1 MREPAPFSPLESR
14 PAAERHAVLTAVLD
28 TTPDAIVVCDAA
40 MRVVWLNA
48 AAEQLLGH
56 PADRMRGNQVQMLVP
71 ERNRQAHR
79 SLMAAFLNGEARRG
93 QLDPQLLIPVVH
105 AAGHEVPV
113 DALLSKIAL
122 EDEVL
127 ISIVLRDLRESIRT
141 DQVERE
147 RVQLQTRL
155 EHLAVSAPGTIFSVE
170 VDATGTPHFTW
181 VSPRV
186 AILTGR
192 SPAAFVGDPA
202 LAFSF
207 VHPDDAARVL
217 GSIGQAAR
225 EGRDWKCEFRG
236 GRADPGWMWLE
247 GRAAVDP
254 PARNGRLTYHGFFI
268 DISDR
273 KLAEEAREASEGF
286 ARATLD
292 ALSAH
297 IAVVDGCGQIIAVNH
312 SWREFARRQGGRRLQ
327 GCDADRNYLE
337 VADAVATEHAS
348 GISLAQGLRDV
359 LSGRIERFDQEY
371 PCQTDEGQRLFM
383 ARVTPFTARG
393 ERMAV
398 VAHEEVTAQ
407 RRVERSLREV
417 TRTLRRAERNVQMAL
432 AAAEL
437 GTWHEDLAVTP
448 RLFTADARARVH
460 FDLDSATVPSE
471 TVASRLHPLDADR
484 VRQAVEQAI
493 GALGPT
499 TFSIEYRVADRAGR
513 ERWLAVH
520 AQVQFDGEGE
530 ARHAVSAS
538 GTSQDIT
545 DRKRAQEAVQKSE
558 SDMRLALDAAQLGS
572 WRHELA
578 SGMMTFD
585 ERGRR
590 HAGVASTVA
599 PFEEAMARL
608 HPADVGVL
616 RAAMAGALDPD
627 GTGIAAHEHRVLTEA
642 GAERWLAVHARTNFE
657 GDGPDRRAMSIHGT
671 TQDITARKLAEQ
683 ALQQSERS
691 FRQMAETVGQVFWMA
706 SGAAREVHY
715 VSPAFQHVWG
725 RTSATL
731 YRNPDVWIQ
740 SVLPADRARVLQAFE
755 ALATDGHY
763 DVEFR
768 IVRPDGAVRW
778 INDRGYR
785 QRDDDA
791 SVRLSSGVA
800 TDVTDRREA
809 EEAVKRFVSG
819 SPAIIYAWQAGPA
832 YLRHVW
838 TSSNVETFTGHRAP
852 ASQEALWWMAHVHA
866 EDRERVQA
874 AHLVPYEIDH
884 QLLEFRFT
892 RADGQTIW
900 IRDEKR
906 LFRDDRGRAAE
917 VIGSWTDVTSRIELE
932 EQLRQAQKMEAVG
945 RLAGGIAHDFN
956 NLLTVICGSSELVLM
971 DTADDDPVHALV
983 SEIQRA
989 GQRAVSLTRQLLA
1002 FSRKQVLDL
1011 KVVDLNGIVTTVE
1024 TMLRRVIGEDVALV
1038 TRVATAPVL
1047 VQTDPGQMEQV
1058 LVNLAVNARD
1068 AMPRGGRLT
1077 IETGTFVMTPEFC
1090 HARPGSRPGL
1100 YASLLVRDTGTG
1112 MTPEVRARLFEPFF
1126 TTKGP
1131 GKGTGLGLAMVFGIV
1146 KQSEGYVE
1154 VKTEL
1159 GQGSSFTIYLP
1170 AVTAPATPPP
1180 PPERA
1185 LAPPRGH
1192 ETILL
1197 VEDETAVRKLTRR
1210 ALESFGYHVLE
1221 ASGGPAALEMA
1232 AAHPTGM
1239 ALLVTDVVM
1248 PQMSGPEVAEA
1259 LAKTHPDVRVLFV
1272 SGYIDD
1278 AIVRHGVVEG
1288 AHSFLQKPFLPATLA
1303 TKVRE
1308 ILDRR

>member
-14 PAAERHAVLTAVLD
+14 PAADRHAVLAAVLD
-28 TTPDAIVVCDAA
+28 TAPDAIVVCDEAL
-40 MRVVWLNA
+40 RVVLFNA
-48 AAEQLLGH
+48 AAERLLGH
-56 PADRMRGNQVQMLVP
+56 PPGAVIGQDIRMLVP
-71 ERNRQAHR
+71 ERSRQAHGG
-79 SLMAAFLNGEARRG
+79 LMTAFMAGPSQCG
-93 QLDPQLLIPVVH
+93 TLDPDHLVPALHADGQEIPV
-105 AAGHEVPV
+105 
-113 DALLSKIAL
+113 DTLLSKIAL
-122 EDEVL
+122 TGDGLV
-127 ISIVLRDLRESIRT
+127 SVVLRDLREVRRT
-141 DQVERE
+141 DEVERE

-186 AILTGR
+186 VILTGR
-192 SPAAFVGDPA
+192 DPCAFIEDSA
-202 LAFSF
+202 LAFNF
-207 VHPDDAARVL
+207 VHPDDKARVL
-217 GSIGQAAR
+217 DSIGQAAR

-236 GRADPGWMWLE
+236 GRAEPGWMWLE

-273 KLAEEAREASEGF
+273 KLAEQAREESEGF

-292 ALSAH
+292 A
-297 IAVVDGCGQIIAVNH
+297 
-312 SWREFARRQGGRRLQ
+312 
-327 GCDADRNYLE
+327 
-337 VADAVATEHAS
+337 
-348 GISLAQGLRDV
+348 
-359 LSGRIERFDQEY
+359 
-371 PCQTDEGQRLFM
+371 
-383 ARVTPFTARG
+383 
-393 ERMAV
+393 
-398 VAHEEVTAQ
+398 
-407 RRVERSLREV
+407 
-417 TRTLRRAERNVQMAL
+417 LRRAERNVQMAL

-437 GTWHEDLAVTP
+437 GTWHEDLAGVP
-448 RLFTADARARVH
+448 RRFTADARARVH
-460 FDLDSATVPSE
+460 FDLDTATVPS
-471 TVASRLHPLDADR
+471 TVVSSRVHALDVDR
-484 VRQAVEQAI
+484 VREAVHRAI
-493 GALGPT
+493 GPHGT
-499 TFSIEYRVADRAGR
+499 NTFAIEYRVVDRAGH

-520 AQVQFDGEGE
+520 AQVQFEGEG
-530 ARHAVSAS
+530 AGRHAVSAW

-545 DRKRAQEAVQKSE
+545 DRKRAQEVVQKSE
-558 SDMRLALDAAQLGS
+558 FDIRLALDAAQLGS
-572 WRHELA
+572 WRHELVA
-578 SGMMTFD
+578 GTMTFD

-590 HAGVASTVA
+590 HAGVASTTA

-608 HPADVGVL
+608 HPADIGVL
-616 RAAMAGALDPD
+616 RDAMARALDPT
-627 GTGIAAHEHRVLTEA
+627 GSGIAEHEHRVLTEA
-642 GAERWLAVHARTNFE
+642 GAERWLSVHARVNFE
-657 GDGPDRRAMSIHGT
+657 GEGPSRRAVSIHGT

-706 SGAAREVHY
+706 AGPAREVHY
-715 VSPAFQHVWG
+715 VSPAFQRVWG
-725 RTSATL
+725 RTSASL
-731 YRNPDVWIQ
+731 YRNPDVWIE
-740 SVLPADRARVLQAFE
+740 SVLPADRARVLQAFK

-768 IVRPDGAVRW
+768 IVRPDGSIRW

-785 QRDDDA
+785 QRDTDA
-791 SVRLSSGVA
+791 RVGLSSGVA
-800 TDVTDRREA
+800 TDVTARREA

-819 SPAIIYAWQAGPA
+819 SPAIIYAWQAGA
-832 YLRHVW
+832 DHLRHVW
-838 TSSNVETFTGHRAP
+838 TSSNIETFTGHRAP
-852 ASQEALWWMAHVHA
+852 ESDEALWWFAHVHA
-866 EDRERVQA
+866 EDRDRVQA
-874 AHLVPYEIDH
+874 AHLLPYDIDH

-892 RADGQTIW
+892 RSDGQTIW

-983 SEIQRA
+983 GEIQRA
-989 GQRAVSLTRQLLA
+989 GQRAVGLTRQLLA

-1011 KVVDLNGIVTTVE
+1011 KVVDLNGIVTTIE

-1038 TRVATAPVL
+1038 TRVAPAPVM
-1047 VQTDPGQMEQV
+1047 VQVDPGQMEQV

-1077 IETGTFVMTPEFC
+1077 IETGTFMMTPEYC
-1090 HARPGSRPGL
+1090 QARPGSRPGVH
-1100 YASLLVRDTGTG
+1100 ASLTVRDTGTG

-1131 GKGTGLGLAMVFGIV
+1131 GKGTGLGLAMVFGII
-1146 KQSEGYVE
+1146 KQSDGYVD
-1154 VKTEL
+1154 VRTEI
-1159 GQGSSFTIYLP
+1159 GQGSAFTLYLP
-1170 AVTAPATPPP
+1170 AVTAPATPTPA
-1180 PPERA
+1180 PERA
-1185 LAPPRGH
+1185 MAAPRGD

-1210 ALESFGYHVLE
+1210 ALESFGYRVLE
-1221 ASGGPAALEMA
+1221 ASNGPAALEIA

-1248 PQMSGPEVAEA
+1248 PQMSGPEVADA
-1259 LAKTHPDVRVLFV
+1259 LAKTHPDLRVLFV

-1288 AHSFLQKPFLPATLA
+1288 AHSFLQKPYLPATLA